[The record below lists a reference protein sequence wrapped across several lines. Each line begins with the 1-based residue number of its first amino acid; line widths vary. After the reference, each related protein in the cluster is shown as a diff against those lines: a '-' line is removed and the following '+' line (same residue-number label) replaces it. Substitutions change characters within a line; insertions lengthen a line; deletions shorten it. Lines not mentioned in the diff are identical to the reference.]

1 MNPCSKLVG
10 CPVNGKTSGRLPKG
24 LNIPYHAPETALV
37 TTVLKAYVICVLR
50 LVHLGD
56 EVVQFENQAP
66 PIKP

>member
-1 MNPCSKLVG
+1 M
-10 CPVNGKTSGRLPKG
+10 GRLPTG